1 MHPPFKT
8 VTGAFVA
15 MSVPDLDA
23 SANWYVENL
32 GLKIVKHAVS
42 PDEKSAVK
50 ILQANGL
57 SVELI
62 WLAEAVPLS
71 KIAPELKGSHQMYGI
86 FKSGIFVHDL
96 DAALK
101 QLKAKNVIIAFEPF
115 FDASM
120 QCRMFAIRDNNANI
134 LQFFGK

>member
-42 PDEKSAVK
+42 PDKKSSVT

-57 SVELI
+57 TVELI
-62 WLAEAVPLS
+62 WLA
-71 KIAPELKGSHQMYGI
+71 
-86 FKSGIFVHDL
+86 
-96 DAALK
+96 
-101 QLKAKNVIIAFEPF
+101 
-115 FDASM
+115 
-120 QCRMFAIRDNNANI
+120 
-134 LQFFGK
+134 